1 MYTIV
6 EQESFKK
13 KADQVWSEEERAEF
27 FTFLVNDPLVGDVI
41 PDANGLRKVRWQG
54 SGRGKRGGLR
64 VIYFNLLSDGIIV
77 MLDMYAKN
85 KKENIS
91 QVELNKFKRGKK

>member
-27 FTFLVNDPLVGDVI
+27 FTFLVNDPLVG
-41 PDANGLRKVRWQG
+41 GCHSQC
-54 SGRGKRGGLR
+54 KR
-64 VIYFNLLSDGIIV
+64 F
-77 MLDMYAKN
+77 A
-85 KKENIS
+85 
-91 QVELNKFKRGKK
+91 